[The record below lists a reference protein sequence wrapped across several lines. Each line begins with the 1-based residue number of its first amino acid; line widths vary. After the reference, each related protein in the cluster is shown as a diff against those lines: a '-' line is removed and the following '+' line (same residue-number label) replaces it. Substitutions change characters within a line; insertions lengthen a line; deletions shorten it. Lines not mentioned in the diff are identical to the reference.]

1 MFWPLPAAFLGS
13 AAAAAGLALINS
25 MGQIAGFLSPFLV
38 GWIKDATGST
48 DMALYILSTVLF
60 IGAMLVLVVPA
71 RLVNR

>member
-1 MFWPLPAAFLGS
+1 
-13 AAAAAGLALINS
+13 